1 MIENYEEIIDKMT
14 HEEAMEIVSKMGMN
28 MSDHPYL
35 SEQRRQELKDEKQQE
50 MEEYENKIKNT
61 PSDNRTIRQYESVIS
76 PPK

>member
-61 PSDNRTIRQYESVIS
+61 PSDNRTIRQYESVVS
-76 PPK
+76 SL